1 MNHTTLEK
9 ITLGTRRLDY
19 RLFNSPTA
27 RKVRIRVGPS
37 GVQVVKPTAR
47 DSKEVTKFLRAN
59 EPWILN
65 QLSKLDRLGRIR
77 RVEHRKNGQI
87 LFRGQLTK
95 VRVENVEGRQ
105 RENRV
110 FVRDGNVV
118 IQRGRNSRITTS
130 RSLENWLRK
139 QAREEIQRYL
149 SEIARRLKKRPNRV
163 YVMSQRTKW
172 GNCSRKNNLSFN
184 WRLILAPTMV
194 LKYLVAHEAVHLVV
208 KNHSQKFW
216 LLLRS
221 IYPETM
227 QAKRWLEQ
235 QGHRLSIADA
245 IDGVRYRR
253 PADR

>member
-1 MNHTTLEK
+1 MKNTTLEK

-19 RLFNSPTA
+19 RLLNSRTA
-27 RKVRIRVGPS
+27 RKVRVRVGP
-37 GVQVVKPTAR
+37 GGIQVVKPTAR
-47 DSKEVTKFLRAN
+47 SPKDVTKFLRAN

-65 QLSKLDRLGRIR
+65 QLNRLDRLGSVR
-77 RVEHRKNGQI
+77 RLEHPKNGQI
-87 LFRGQLTK
+87 LFLGQPTH
-95 VRVENVEGRQ
+95 VRVEDVEGRQ
-105 RENRV
+105 RENRI
-110 FVRDGNVV
+110 FIRDGNVV
-118 IQRGRNSRITTS
+118 IERGLHSRVSAI

-139 QAREEIQRYL
+139 RAREEIQRYL
-149 SEIARRLKKRPNRV
+149 SEITRRLKKRPNRV

-208 KNHSQKFW
+208 KDHSQNFW

-235 QGHRLSIADA
+235 QGHKLSIADA
-245 IDGVRYRR
+245 IVLN
-253 PADR
+253 

>member
-1 MNHTTLEK
+1 MKQTTLEK
-9 ITLGTRRLDY
+9 ITLGTRRVDY
-19 RLFNSPTA
+19 HLFNSPTA
-27 RKVRIRVGPS
+27 RKVRIRIGPS
-37 GVQVVKPTAR
+37 GVQVVKPAAR
-47 DSKEVTKFLRAN
+47 DSKDVTQFLRAN

-65 QLSKLDRLGRIR
+65 QLGKLDTLGRLR

-87 LFRGQLTK
+87 LFRGQPTK

-110 FVRDGNVV
+110 FVRGGNVV

-139 QAREEIQRYL
+139 QAREEIQRYP
-149 SEIARRLKKRPNRV
+149 SEMVRRLKKRPNRV

-208 KNHSQKFW
+208 KDHSQKFW

-235 QGHRLSIADA
+235 QGHKLSIADA
-245 IDGVRYRR
+245 IDLK
-253 PADR
+253 